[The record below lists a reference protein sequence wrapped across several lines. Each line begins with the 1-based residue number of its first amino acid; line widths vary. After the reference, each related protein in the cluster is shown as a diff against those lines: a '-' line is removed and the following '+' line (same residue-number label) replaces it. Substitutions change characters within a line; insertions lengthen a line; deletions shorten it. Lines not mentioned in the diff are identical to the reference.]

1 MAFYSSLSVG
11 KAIRHLL
18 LQDKEVTSIT
28 KKIFPIAIDQVQMPY
43 ILYRRAGM
51 VTAPTKSN
59 AGTDTAIMEVVCC
72 AANYTQSIDLA
83 ERVRNAL
90 EYKRVLLQNI
100 NIRCCILTDSEEGF
114 EGDVFYQ
121 RLTFNITV

>member
-51 VTAPTKSN
+51 VTVPTKSN
-59 AGTDTAIMEVVCC
+59 AGTD
-72 AANYTQSIDLA
+72 
-83 ERVRNAL
+83 
-90 EYKRVLLQNI
+90 LL
-100 NIRCCILTDSEEGF
+100 
-114 EGDVFYQ
+114 
-121 RLTFNITV
+121 